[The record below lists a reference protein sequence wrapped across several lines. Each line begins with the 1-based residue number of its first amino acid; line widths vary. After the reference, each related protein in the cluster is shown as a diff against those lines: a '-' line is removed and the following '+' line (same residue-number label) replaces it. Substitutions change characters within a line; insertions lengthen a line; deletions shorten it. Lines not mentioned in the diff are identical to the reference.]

1 MQYHFHMRQTA
12 FQPENGLYDQRKKC
26 HMPEPP
32 FRASPDLTSHKNNSG
47 IYFRIP
53 HCGVVTWT
61 ALLSIRHR
69 PHYPAAA
76 EDRKPPEDIIKE
88 PPRMGRF
95 FLISSTIRRRTR
107 NHRPSYGLSSR
118 VRLRKVWW
126 CLWDSNPYSVSGS
139 GFSCRSMLP
148 WPRGARVA
156 VWTLS
161 SPYCPCGQP
170 RRAVYRLYAFR
181 RHAPAS
187 FGIVQAREFPR
198 VSRHS
203 SGGFPAGC
211 SNCLSP
217 RCLPFHQST

>member
-53 HCGVVTWT
+53 HCGVITWT

-69 PHYPAAA
+69 LHYPAAA

-95 FLISSTIRRRTR
+95 FLSKTRQRRTR
-107 NHRPSYGLSSR
+107 NHKPSYGLSSR

-161 SPYCPCGQP
+161 SPYCPSGNPGGRCIVSTRSGAM
-170 RRAVYRLYAFR
+170 RRLRSGLSR
-181 RHAPAS
+181 RGS
-187 FGIVQAREFPR
+187 FPELAAIHPE
-198 VSRHS
+198 VSR
-203 SGGFPAGC
+203 PDA
-211 SNCLSP
+211 
-217 RCLPFHQST
+217 QIV